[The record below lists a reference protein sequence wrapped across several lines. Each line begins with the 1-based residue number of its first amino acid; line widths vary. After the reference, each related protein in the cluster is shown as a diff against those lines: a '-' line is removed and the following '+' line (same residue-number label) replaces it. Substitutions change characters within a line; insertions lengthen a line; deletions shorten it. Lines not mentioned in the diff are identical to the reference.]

1 MDMVGELSRI
11 LSEKTCIVG
20 MGNYYRNDDAAG
32 LYVIDGLKN
41 SIMKPGLDIVNVED
55 VLESYIFFISEKSIN
70 NVLIIDAVMAD
81 CDPGTVVFG
90 NVKDLED
97 ITRTVSSHKMSLDV
111 ACRIFGESGK
121 NTYLLGIAAENID
134 FGTKITDEVK
144 HTADLLLNLIKG
156 IIADS
161 VCENIEVKTIPRDFM
176 MEKGTAVQAK
186 ITAKPVVHTKQDKRS
201 M

>member
-1 MDMVGELSRI
+1 MNMVSEISRI

-32 LYVIDGLKN
+32 LYVVDGLKD
-41 SIMKPGLDIVNVED
+41 SVKKPGLDIVNVED
-55 VLESYIFFISEKSIN
+55 VLESYIFSISEKAIS

-90 NVKDLED
+90 NVNDLED

-111 ACRIFGESGK
+111 ACKIFGDSGK
-121 NTYLLGIAAENID
+121 STYLLGIAAENID
-134 FGTKITDEVK
+134 FGTRMTDAVK
-144 HTADLLLNLIKG
+144 QTADLLLNVIKG

-161 VCENIEVKTIPRDFM
+161 VCDNIEVKTFPRDFT
-176 MEKGTAVQAK
+176 MEKETAV
-186 ITAKPVVHTKQDKRS
+186 
-201 M
+201 

>member
-1 MDMVGELSRI
+1 MDMVSELSRI

-41 SIMKPGLDIVNVED
+41 AVTKPGIEILNVED
-55 VLESYIFFISEKSIN
+55 VLESYVFFITDKSIS

-81 CDPGTVVFG
+81 CEPGSVVFG
-90 NVKDLED
+90 NVKDLEE

-121 NTYLLGIAAENID
+121 NTFLLGIAAENID
-134 FGTKITDEVK
+134 FGTSMTAEVK
-144 HTADLLLNLIKG
+144 QTADLLLDLLKS
-156 IIADS
+156 IIAEKPVSDK
-161 VCENIEVKTIPRDFM
+161 IEVKSFPREYM

-186 ITAKPVVHTKQDKRS
+186 ISVRPDVHTKQD
-201 M
+201 

>member
-1 MDMVGELSRI
+1 MDMVSELSRI
-11 LSEKTCIVG
+11 LGEKTCIVG

-41 SIMKPGLDIVNVED
+41 AVTKPGIEILNVED
-55 VLESYIFFISEKSIN
+55 VLESYIFFITDKTIS

-81 CDPGTVVFG
+81 CEPGSVVFG
-90 NVKDLED
+90 NVKDLEE

-134 FGTKITDEVK
+134 FGTSMTAEVK
-144 HTADLLLNLIKG
+144 QTADLLLDLLKS
-156 IIADS
+156 IIAEKPVSDK
-161 VCENIEVKTIPRDFM
+161 IEVKSFPREYM

-186 ITAKPVVHTKQDKRS
+186 ITAKPDVHTKQD
-201 M
+201 